1 MDKDQDVKRQNGEL
15 FMSVSYSREEICSGA
30 AFTQLID
37 PKLKTNNVFVHF
49 LEPTKEDI
57 VSANAV
63 IPKILSDSSEDYPSI
78 TALSR
83 KLSSLYGAS
92 VRGGV
97 STFADCCVVSMACG
111 AIADRYTI
119 SGEKINC
126 ELIDTF
132 MGCLLRPNLENGVF
146 EAHDFALKKQE
157 LLDDI
162 DAEINDKRTYAV
174 RRARELTYC
183 GEPASININGTK
195 EAAEKLTPADVYKR
209 YKELLSEARIEVV
222 YAGSEISDENKE
234 KIFAAVRSIERG
246 NIVQC
251 GYKPSSAKKSV
262 VRKTEEMDIVQSKMV
277 MSFKSD
283 CTNEKVLKLFSA
295 VYGGTPF
302 SKLFD
307 NVREKLSLCYYCS
320 SAVSETKQTMFIDSG
335 VEHSN
340 VEPAEKE
347 ILNQLELMKSGEFSD
362 EDIEHAR
369 LLLINSL
376 KSVNDSPRAMSEWYF
391 RQCLEDE
398 ILSPEQEIERYKA
411 VTREDIIAAAKSMV
425 PDTVYVLTGKAVE

>member
-83 KLSSLYGAS
+83 KLASLYGAS

-119 SGEKINC
+119 SGEKING

-251 GYKPSSAKKSV
+251 GYKPSPAK
-262 VRKTEEMDIVQSKMV
+262 
-277 MSFKSD
+277 D
-283 CTNEKVLKLFSA
+283 CTNEKALKLFSA